1 MKPGIVQFPQAIK
14 LMEVGPRDGLQNE
27 TVLVSTASKIAFI
40 EALVEAGARRIEV
53 TSFVNPKWIPQLADQ
68 FEVAKGI
75 ARQPGVSYAAL
86 VPNMKGYENAVSC
99 GINEVGLVIAASE
112 SHNKKNLNASTQ
124 EVLQRYQEV
133 VSRAKE
139 ENIPFRIYISC
150 AFGCPF
156 EGNIDTQK
164 VIDLAS
170 QSMALGAYEISLG
183 DTIGVGN
190 PKQVID
196 LLESLH
202 PVVSVNQIALH
213 LHDTR
218 GTALANILAGLMM
231 GVSSFDASAGGLGGC
246 PYAPG
251 ASGNVASEDV
261 VYMCQQMGIETGYDL
276 GKLCQASKEIEKTLN
291 RKLPAK
297 MLALCRS

>member
-1 MKPGIVQFPQAIK
+1 MKPGIVQFPQAIQ

-27 TVLVSTASKIAFI
+27 AVLVPTASKIAFI
-40 EALVEAGARRIEV
+40 EALVAAGAKRIEV
-53 TSFVNPKWIPQLADQ
+53 TSFVNPKWISQLADQ

-75 ARQPGVSYAAL
+75 ARQQGVSYAAL

-139 ENIPFRIYISC
+139 ESIPFRVYISC

-156 EGNIDTQK
+156 EGRIDPQK
-164 VIDLAS
+164 VIDLAA
-170 QSMALGAYEISLG
+170 QCMAFGAYEVSLG

-190 PKQVID
+190 PKQVIG
-196 LLESLH
+196 LLESLQ
-202 PVVSVNQIALH
+202 PVVPVGQIALH

>member
-1 MKPGIVQFPQAIK
+1 MLNLPKAVR

-27 TVLVSTASKIAFI
+27 SALVSTAAKIAFI
-40 EALVEAGARRIEV
+40 EGLVDAGAKRIEI
-53 TSFVNPKWIPQLADQ
+53 TSFVNPRWIPQLADQ
-68 FEVAKGI
+68 FEVARGISRVKGV
-75 ARQPGVSYAAL
+75 RYAAL

-99 GINEVGLVIAASE
+99 HLDEVGLVIAATQ
-112 SHNKKNLNASTQ
+112 SHNHKNLNASTE
-124 EVLQRYQEV
+124 EVLRRYEEV
-133 VSRAKE
+133 VARAKQE
-139 ENIPFRIYISC
+139 KIPFRVYISC

-156 EGNIDTQK
+156 EGVVAPEQ
-164 VIDLAS
+164 VIALAQHFEAS
-170 QSMALGAYEISLG
+170 GAYEISLG

-190 PKQVID
+190 PKQVMG
-196 LLESLH
+196 LLEQLKKVISIEK
-202 PVVSVNQIALH
+202 IALH

-218 GTALANILAGLMM
+218 GTALANIFAGLLM
-231 GVSSFDASAGGLGGC
+231 GVTSFDAAAGGLGGC

-276 GKLCQASKEIEKTLN
+276 AKLCRTSQDMEKYLG

-297 MLALCRS
+297 VLAVYRS